1 MSTGESTAVATRV
14 RRVTELTRR
23 RFYNLDM
30 TIHLK
35 AIRRLRRE
43 ARRRA
48 LALFERQRFLRT
60 GPPADDP
67 GESRPLSSP
76 SSR

>member
-1 MSTGESTAVATRV
+1 LATQRV
-14 RRVTELTRR
+14 RRFTELTRR

-30 TIHLK
+30 TIHVK
-35 AIRRLRRE
+35 AIRKLRRD

-60 GPPADDP
+60 GTPAGDP
-67 GESRPLSSP
+67 GEPRPLSSP
-76 SSR
+76 SSC

>member
-1 MSTGESTAVATRV
+1 V

-23 RFYNLDM
+23 SSYNLDM
-30 TIHLK
+30 TMQAK
-35 AIRRLRRE
+35 AIRKLRRD

-48 LALFERQRFLRT
+48 LALFERERFLR
-60 GPPADDP
+60 GGRPPADP
-67 GESRPLSSP
+67 GEPRPLLSP

>member
-1 MSTGESTAVATRV
+1 
-14 RRVTELTRR
+14 
-23 RFYNLDM
+23 M

-35 AIRRLRRE
+35 AIRKLRRD

-48 LALFERQRFLRT
+48 LALFERQRFLRD
-60 GPPADDP
+60 GGRSAADP